1 MKKKEDIT
9 NHILMSKHEKL
20 SEQAAIKI
28 LEKYNISKRQ
38 LPIIFTKD
46 PAIKHL
52 DANSGDIIEITR
64 KSPTTNTSK
73 FYRVV
78 IDG

>member
-1 MKKKEDIT
+1 MKKKADIT
-9 NHILMSKHEKL
+9 NHILVPKHEKL
-20 SEQAAIKI
+20 SEQAAQKL
-28 LEKYNISKRQ
+28 LEKYNISKKQ
-38 LPIIFTKD
+38 LPIIFSKD
-46 PAIKHL
+46 PAIQHL
-52 DANSGDIIEITR
+52 EANPGDIIEITR

>member
-1 MKKKEDIT
+1 MKKKVDIT
-9 NHILMSKHEKL
+9 NHILVPKHEKL
-20 SEQAAIKI
+20 SEQAAIKL
-28 LEKYNISKRQ
+28 LEKYNLSKKQ
-38 LPIIFTKD
+38 LPIIFSKD
-46 PAIKHL
+46 PAIQNL
-52 DANSGDIIEITR
+52 NANAGDIIEITR